1 MDLLMKEVLSKRRK
15 DKLKREETQR
25 QEEEKRRLRE
35 KERRE
40 RLRQREMDELDRE
53 EEVMLGVVNAVVAL
67 NDGKHR
73 KPRTADKERD
83 RRWWVDGYNNW
94 DDEHF
99 KKKLEL
105 RNQRSTT
112 Y

>member
-67 NDGKHR
+67 NDGKLR
-73 KPRTADKERD
+73 KSRTADKYEFPCVGA
-83 RRWWVDGYNNW
+83 WDG
-94 DDEHF
+94 F
-99 KKKLEL
+99 MCI
-105 RNQRSTT
+105 
-112 Y
+112 